1 MAQSLQVSALVDIHD
16 PQLARKTWDE
26 MNSGRW
32 RRVIKNIQMAVT
44 SSRGRAG
51 GRAVGAAVRR
61 GRSLAPQMK
70 RSLRFNNSAAAKV
83 IRPTNNPTTRVA
95 SRRLLHT
102 VYSAARISCSNP
114 RPTLSVNV
122 PLCFYSQ

>member
-1 MAQSLQVSALVDIHD
+1 
-16 PQLARKTWDE
+16 

-32 RRVIKNIQMAVT
+32 QRVIKNIQMAVT
-44 SSRGRAG
+44 SLRGRAG

-61 GRSLAPQMK
+61 GRSLARQMK
-70 RSLRFNNSAAAKV
+70 RSLRFNNSVAAKV
-83 IRPTNNPTTRVA
+83 IRRTNNPTTQVA

-102 VYSAARISCSNP
+102 IILLVGEAAL
-114 RPTLSVNV
+114 TLDPLCLFHV